1 MVTQI
6 KTISSNT
13 FYPYFNLA
21 LEKYLF
27 DTVDDRTVIL
37 YLWQNDKTVVYGS
50 NQNVWKE
57 VQVSKLID
65 DGGFPVRRLSG
76 GGAVFHD
83 KGNLNFTFLTKKD
96 NYNVD
101 KQLQVIIEACR
112 LFGLTVEKTGRGDL
126 TIEGRKFSDSAF
138 YRSGERCCHH
148 GTLLVNTD
156 ISMISRYLNADRSRP
171 ESNGVRSVEPDVAD
185 LVDFCPSLDI
195 ETMRRKLF
203 EAFEHVYGLKP
214 VPMSGQEL
222 EPAVIGSY
230 EKIFSDDNWL
240 FGGRIKY
247 KNQICKRFDWGEFDL
262 NLNVDNGT
270 IAAAQLYS
278 DADDEHFIASIGD
291 KLEGMAYSCEALTEL
306 VRSCCTSPEHNA
318 MAEDI
323 CGLLLEAI

>member
-101 KQLQVIIEACR
+101 RQLKVLMEACR
-112 LFGLTVEKTGRGDL
+112 LLGLTVEKTGRGDL

-138 YRSGERCCHH
+138 YRAGERCCHH
-148 GTLLVNTD
+148 GTLLINTD
-156 ISMISRYLNADRSRP
+156 ISMMSRYLNADRSRP
-171 ESNGVRSVEPDVAD
+171 ESNGASSMESGVAD
-185 LVDFCPSLDI
+185 LADFCPSLDA
-195 ETMRRKLF
+195 ETMRVKLF
-203 EAFEHVYGLKP
+203 EAFEQVYGLKP

-240 FGGRIKY
+240 FGHRIKY
-247 KNQICKRFDWGEFDL
+247 KDQICRRFDWGEFDL
-262 NLNVDNGT
+262 NLNVDKGT
-270 IAAAQLYS
+270 ITTAQLYS
-278 DADDEHFIASIGD
+278 DADDEHFIASIGE
-291 KLEGMAYSCEALTEL
+291 KLEGTACSREALTEL

-323 CGLLLEAI
+323 CRLLFETI